1 MTIDNTSVKKPCKKE
16 ADNAAIADLIAN
28 LHNVETLTDSSAI
41 DLPVAPE
48 QVFAMLADQ
57 AWAIWLDSCDS
68 DHPNSR
74 FDIMVWQPLVTIT
87 TTGSESVIQL
97 STNQSTTNNK
107 LTPTEIRSTL
117 DPLALVDSI
126 NQQLFS
132 PQQHCQQSDQN
143 QRFNN
148 KELPFKGGAV
158 GYFAY
163 DLGRRFEKLPTQALQ
178 DLEQADMAVGFY
190 HQALIFD
197 RKQSCYYL
205 ISERDKQAALID
217 WLEKMVA
224 SEPKALA
231 WQQQNEKYQTN
242 AEEKFSLTSQWQA
255 NMTESDYREK
265 FAQVQDYLLS
275 GDCYQINLAQ
285 RFQAQYQGD
294 EFDAYLA
301 LRRANQAPFSAFM
314 RFADHSVLSISP
326 ERFLQVEHSASGI
339 VDDVINDVIKV
350 QTKPIKGTRP
360 RSQDPI
366 QDQAQAD
373 ELKHASKD
381 RAENLMIVDLLRN
394 DISKVCLP
402 GTVKV
407 PELFA
412 IESFPAVHHLVS
424 TVEGQLSP
432 EHSAADLL
440 RGAFPGGSITGAP
453 KIRAMEIIEQL
464 EPHRRN
470 LYCGAIGYI
479 SACGNMDTSITIR
492 TLVCKN
498 QQIYCWAGG
507 GLVADSQVDSE
518 YQETFDKVK
527 KILPVLS
534 EHNKTSD

>member
-1 MTIDNTSVKKPCKKE
+1 MTIDNTSVKKPCKNE

-28 LHNVETLTDSSAI
+28 LPNVEGLTDSSPI
-41 DLPVAPE
+41 HLPVAPE
-48 QVFAMLADQ
+48 QVFAKLADQ

-87 TTGSESVIQL
+87 TTGSESVIHCH
-97 STNQSTTNNK
+97 TAQSTTNNK
-107 LTPTEIRSTL
+107 LTPTEIRSAL

-132 PQQHCQQSDQN
+132 PQQHCQQSDLKQG
-143 QRFNN
+143 FNN

-163 DLGRRFEKLPTQALQ
+163 DLGRRFETLPTQALQ

-190 HQALIFD
+190 HQALFFD

-205 ISERDKQAALID
+205 IAESDKLATLVDWFEQMVESE
-217 WLEKMVA
+217 
-224 SEPKALA
+224 SEPKAQD
-231 WQQQNEKYQTN
+231 WQQQRYQSN
-242 AEEKFSLTSQWQA
+242 AETKFSLTSQWQA
-255 NMTESDYREK
+255 NMTESAYREK

-326 ERFLQVEHSASGI
+326 ERFLQVEHSANGI
-339 VDDVINDVIKV
+339 VDDVIKV

-360 RSQDPI
+360 RSQNPV
-366 QDQAQAD
+366 QDQAQAN

-534 EHNKTSD
+534 EHNTPL